1 MTTRGIN
8 IIYINIDVMGGLIDD
23 IINNNN
29 MILLE

>member
-8 IIYINIDVMGGLIDD
+8 IIYINIDIMGGLIDD
-23 IINNNN
+23 IINNN